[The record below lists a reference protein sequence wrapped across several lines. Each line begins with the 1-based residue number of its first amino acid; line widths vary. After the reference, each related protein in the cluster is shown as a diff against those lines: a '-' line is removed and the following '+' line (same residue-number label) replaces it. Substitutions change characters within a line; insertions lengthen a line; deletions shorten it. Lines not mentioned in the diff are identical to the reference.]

1 LGVIPVSRLKYLQKK
16 AGLAKFISSA
26 IRSWKSRTCPL
37 NAEGICPQL
46 PSHDDAHAVVIDKK
60 RRFLLNGEPED
71 VGNLT
76 I

>member
-1 LGVIPVSRLKYLQKK
+1 LFFHQVKV
-16 AGLAKFISSA
+16 
-26 IRSWKSRTCPL
+26 
-37 NAEGICPQL
+37 CPQL